1 MLFVLLFVIIPR
13 DITKLANYRQEMST
27 MKNDIVSHFFFYSFF
42 LFLIHLSL
50 DLFRLH
56 SHMVDKI
63 IWMAQPTQT
72 SRLLPKFLSFFLSP
86 MLSVSVWYCLTLRTN
101 EMEEDGKVWTRK
113 LKVLAAYLTRVTSD
127 LLRRLYH
134 TLCGAVQATL
144 TTLHVIGDRGL
155 LPRNRG

>member
-63 IWMAQPTQT
+63 I
-72 SRLLPKFLSFFLSP
+72 
-86 MLSVSVWYCLTLRTN
+86 
-101 EMEEDGKVWTRK
+101 
-113 LKVLAAYLTRVTSD
+113 
-127 LLRRLYH
+127 
-134 TLCGAVQATL
+134 
-144 TTLHVIGDRGL
+144 
-155 LPRNRG
+155 